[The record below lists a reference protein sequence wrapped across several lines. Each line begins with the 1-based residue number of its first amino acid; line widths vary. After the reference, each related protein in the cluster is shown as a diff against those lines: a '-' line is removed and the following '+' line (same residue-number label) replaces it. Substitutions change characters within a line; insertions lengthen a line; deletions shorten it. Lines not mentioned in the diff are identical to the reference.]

1 MGNKKSSLIQLH
13 IAVFLF
19 GVSGL
24 FGKFLTQPS
33 IIIVLGRVFFSSIF
47 LYIGLTITKENLKL
61 KSRKDMLIIAF
72 MGVILAIHW
81 CTFFQGIKFSTVAIG
96 LLTFST
102 FPVFVTFMEPFF
114 FEEKLKKEDIIL
126 AFITFAGVTF
136 VIPDFHMGNEMT
148 IGVIYG
154 ILSSLS
160 YAVLSLLN
168 RKYVKEYK
176 GVVIAF
182 YEQLVSLAILLPFF
196 FIMEPVLTKKDIF
209 LLLLLGTVFTGIT
222 HTLFINSL
230 KDIKTQ
236 TAGIVSSLE
245 PLYGIL
251 LSIFLLNEIL
261 SIKEIIGGTIILG
274 TVFYSTIKNIKNENK

>member
-1 MGNKKSSLIQLH
+1 MDNKKSSLVQLH
-13 IAVFLF
+13 IAVLLF
-19 GVSGL
+19 GISGL

-47 LYIGLTITKENLKL
+47 LYMGLTITKENLKL

-72 MGVILAIHW
+72 MGVVLAIHW
-81 CTFFQGIKFSTVAIG
+81 CTFFQGIKLSTVAIG

-102 FPVFVTFMEPFF
+102 FPIFVTFMEPFF
-114 FEEKLKKEDIIL
+114 FGEKLKKEDIIL
-126 AFITFAGVTF
+126 AFITFAGVMF

-148 IGVIYG
+148 VGAMYG

-168 RKYVKEYK
+168 RKYAKEYK
-176 GVVIAF
+176 GMVIAF
-182 YEQLVSLAILLPFF
+182 YEQLISLTVLLPFF
-196 FIMEPVLTKKDIF
+196 FIMEPVFTRKDIF
-209 LLLLLGTVFTGIT
+209 LLLLLGTVFTGVT

-236 TAGIVSSLE
+236 TAGIISSLE
-245 PLYGIL
+245 PLYGII
-251 LSIFLLNEIL
+251 LSIFLLNEKP
-261 SIKEIIGGTIILG
+261 SAKEIIGGLLVLG
-274 TVFYSTIKNIKNENK
+274 TVFYSTIKNLKNKN

>member
-1 MGNKKSSLIQLH
+1 MENKKSSLIQLH
-13 IAVFLF
+13 IAVLLF
-19 GVSGL
+19 GISGL

-47 LYIGLTITKENLKL
+47 LFLGLTITKENLKL

-72 MGVILAIHW
+72 MGIVLAIHW
-81 CTFFQGIKFSTVAIG
+81 STFFQGIKLSTVAIG

-102 FPVFVTFMEPFF
+102 FPIFVTFMEPFF
-114 FEEKLKKEDIIL
+114 FGEKLKKEDIIL
-126 AFITFAGVTF
+126 AFITFAGVMF
-136 VIPDFHMGNEMT
+136 VIPDFHTGNEMT
-148 IGVIYG
+148 VGAMYG

-160 YAVLSLLN
+160 YAVLSILN

-182 YEQLVSLAILLPFF
+182 YEQLVSLIVLLPFF
-196 FIMEPVLTKKDIF
+196 FIMEPVFTRKDIF
-209 LLLLLGTVFTGIT
+209 LLILLGTVFTGIT

-236 TAGIVSSLE
+236 TAGIISSLE
-245 PLYGIL
+245 PLYGII
-251 LSIFLLNEIL
+251 LSIFLLNEVP
-261 SIKEIIGGTIILG
+261 SVKEIAGGLLILG
-274 TVFYSTIKNIKNENK
+274 TVFYSTIKNLKNKN

>member
-1 MGNKKSSLIQLH
+1 MDNKKSSLIQLH

-47 LYIGLTITKENLKL
+47 LYMGLTITKENLKL
-61 KSRKDMLIIAF
+61 KSRKDILIIAF
-72 MGVILAIHW
+72 MGVILAVHW
-81 CTFFQGIKFSTVAIG
+81 CTFFQGIKLSTVAIG

-102 FPVFVTFMEPFF
+102 FPIFVTFMEPFF
-114 FEEKLKKEDIIL
+114 FGEKLKKEDILL
-126 AFITFAGVTF
+126 AFITFTGVMF
-136 VIPDFHMGNEMT
+136 VIPDFNMGNEMT
-148 IGVIYG
+148 VGAMYG
-154 ILSSLS
+154 ILSSIS

-176 GVVIAF
+176 GMVIAF
-182 YEQLVSLAILLPFF
+182 YEQLVSLTVLLPFF
-196 FIMEPVLTKKDIF
+196 FIMEPVFTRKDIF

-236 TAGIVSSLE
+236 TAGIISSLE
-245 PLYGIL
+245 PLYGII
-251 LSIFLLNEIL
+251 LSIFLLNEMP
-261 SIKEIIGGTIILG
+261 SGKEIIGGLLILG
-274 TVFYSTIKNIKNENK
+274 TVFYSTIKNLKNKN

>member
-182 YEQLVSLAILLPFF
+182 YEQLVSLAVLLPFF

>member
-1 MGNKKSSLIQLH
+1 MDNKRSSLIQLH

-24 FGKFLTQPS
+24 FGKFLIQPS
-33 IIIVLGRVFFSSIF
+33 IIIALGRVFFSSIF
-47 LYIGLTITKENLKL
+47 LCIGLTLTKENLKL
-61 KSRKDMLIIAF
+61 KSRKDMFIIAF

-81 CTFFQGIKFSTVAIG
+81 CTFFQGIKLSTVAIG

-102 FPVFVTFMEPFF
+102 FPIIVTFMEPFF
-114 FEEKLKKEDIIL
+114 FGEKLKKEDIIL
-126 AFITFAGVTF
+126 AFITFAGVMF
-136 VIPDFHMGNEMT
+136 VIPDFHMENEMT
-148 IGVIYG
+148 IGTIYG
-154 ILSSLS
+154 TLSSLS

-182 YEQLVSLAILLPFF
+182 YEQLVSLIVLLPFF
-196 FIMEPVLTKKDIF
+196 FIMEPVFTRKDIF

-230 KDIKTQ
+230 KDIKIQ
-236 TAGIVSSLE
+236 TAGIISSLE
-245 PLYGIL
+245 PLYGII
-251 LSIFLLNEIL
+251 LSIFLLNEML
-261 SIKEIIGGTIILG
+261 SVKEIIGGFLILG
-274 TVFYSTIKNIKNENK
+274 GVFYSTIKNLKNKN

>member
-1 MGNKKSSLIQLH
+1 MDNKKSSLIQLH

-47 LYIGLTITKENLKL
+47 LYMGLTITKENLKL

-72 MGVILAIHW
+72 MGLILAIHW
-81 CTFFQGIKFSTVAIG
+81 CTFFQGIKLSTVAIG

-102 FPVFVTFMEPFF
+102 FPIFVTFMEPFF
-114 FEEKLKKEDIIL
+114 FGEKLKKEDIIL
-126 AFITFAGVTF
+126 AFITFAGVMF
-136 VIPDFHMGNEMT
+136 VIPDFHMENEMT
-148 IGVIYG
+148 VGVMYG

-168 RKYVKEYK
+168 RKYIKEYK

-182 YEQLVSLAILLPFF
+182 YEQLVSLTVLLPFF
-196 FIMEPVLTKKDIF
+196 FIMEPVFTRKDIF

-236 TAGIVSSLE
+236 TAGIISSLE
-245 PLYGIL
+245 PLYGII
-251 LSIFLLNEIL
+251 LSIFLLNEMP
-261 SIKEIIGGTIILG
+261 SVKEIIGGLLILG
-274 TVFYSTIKNIKNENK
+274 TVFYSTIKNLKNKN

>member
-1 MGNKKSSLIQLH
+1 MDNKRSSLIQLH

-24 FGKFLTQPS
+24 FGKFLIQPS

-47 LYIGLTITKENLKL
+47 LCIGLTLTKENLKL
-61 KSRKDMLIIAF
+61 KSRKDMFIIAF

-81 CTFFQGIKFSTVAIG
+81 CTFFQGIKLSTVAIG

-102 FPVFVTFMEPFF
+102 FPIIVTFMEPFF
-114 FEEKLKKEDIIL
+114 FGEKLKKEDIIL
-126 AFITFAGVTF
+126 AFITFAGVMF
-136 VIPDFHMGNEMT
+136 VIPDFHMENEMT
-148 IGVIYG
+148 IGTIYG
-154 ILSSLS
+154 TLSSLS

-182 YEQLVSLAILLPFF
+182 YEQLVSLIVLLPFF
-196 FIMEPVLTKKDIF
+196 FIMEPVFTRKDIF

-230 KDIKTQ
+230 KDIKIQ
-236 TAGIVSSLE
+236 TAGIISSLE
-245 PLYGIL
+245 PLYGII
-251 LSIFLLNEIL
+251 LSIFLLNEML
-261 SIKEIIGGTIILG
+261 SVKEIIGGFLILG
-274 TVFYSTIKNIKNENK
+274 GVFYSTIKNLKNKN

>member
-1 MGNKKSSLIQLH
+1 MDNKKSSLIQLH

-47 LYIGLTITKENLKL
+47 LYMGLTITKENLKL

-72 MGVILAIHW
+72 MGLILAIHW
-81 CTFFQGIKFSTVAIG
+81 CTFFQGIKLSTVAIG

-102 FPVFVTFMEPFF
+102 FPIFVTFMEPFF
-114 FEEKLKKEDIIL
+114 FGEKLKKEDIIL
-126 AFITFAGVTF
+126 AFITFAGVMF
-136 VIPDFHMGNEMT
+136 VIPDFHMENEMT
-148 IGVIYG
+148 VGVMYG

-160 YAVLSLLN
+160 FAVLSLLN
-168 RKYVKEYK
+168 RKYIKEYK

-182 YEQLVSLAILLPFF
+182 YEQLVSLTVLLPFF
-196 FIMEPVLTKKDIF
+196 FIMEPVFTRKDIF

-236 TAGIVSSLE
+236 TAGIISSLE
-245 PLYGIL
+245 PLYGII
-251 LSIFLLNEIL
+251 LSIFLLNEMP
-261 SIKEIIGGTIILG
+261 SVKEIIGGLLILG
-274 TVFYSTIKNIKNENK
+274 TVFYSTIKNLKNKN

>member
-1 MGNKKSSLIQLH
+1 MDNKKSSLIQLH

-47 LYIGLTITKENLKL
+47 LYMGLIITKENLKL

-72 MGVILAIHW
+72 MGLILAIHW
-81 CTFFQGIKFSTVAIG
+81 CTFFQGIKLSTVAIG

-102 FPVFVTFMEPFF
+102 FPIFVTFMEPFF
-114 FEEKLKKEDIIL
+114 FGEKLKKEDIIL
-126 AFITFAGVTF
+126 AFITFAGVMF
-136 VIPDFHMGNEMT
+136 VIPDFHMENEMT
-148 IGVIYG
+148 VGVMYG

-168 RKYVKEYK
+168 RKHIKEYK

-182 YEQLVSLAILLPFF
+182 YEQLVSLTVLLPFF
-196 FIMEPVLTKKDIF
+196 FIMEPVFTRKDIF

-236 TAGIVSSLE
+236 TAGIISSLE
-245 PLYGIL
+245 PLYGII
-251 LSIFLLNEIL
+251 LSIFLLNEMP
-261 SIKEIIGGTIILG
+261 SVKEIIGGLLILG
-274 TVFYSTIKNIKNENK
+274 TVFYSTIKNLKNKN

>member
-24 FGKFLTQPS
+24 FGKFLTQQS

-182 YEQLVSLAILLPFF
+182 YEQLVSLAVLLPFF

>member
-148 IGVIYG
+148 TGVIYG

-182 YEQLVSLAILLPFF
+182 YEQLVSLAVLLPFF

>member
-1 MGNKKSSLIQLH
+1 MDNKKSSLVQLH

-81 CTFFQGIKFSTVAIG
+81 CTFFQGIKLSTVAIG

-102 FPVFVTFMEPFF
+102 FPIFVTFMEPFF
-114 FEEKLKKEDIIL
+114 FGEKLKKEDIIL
-126 AFITFAGVTF
+126 AFITFAGVMF

-148 IGVIYG
+148 VGAMYG

-168 RKYVKEYK
+168 RKYAKEYK
-176 GVVIAF
+176 GMVIAF
-182 YEQLVSLAILLPFF
+182 YEQLVSLTVLLPFF
-196 FIMEPVLTKKDIF
+196 FIMEPVFTRKDIF
-209 LLLLLGTVFTGIT
+209 LFSEDSAKPATEANLHRLATMNYYAI
-222 HTLFINSL
+222 
-230 KDIKTQ
+230 
-236 TAGIVSSLE
+236 SSLTDCMKK
-245 PLYGIL
+245 LID
-251 LSIFLLNEIL
+251 
-261 SIKEIIGGTIILG
+261 
-274 TVFYSTIKNIKNENK
+274 

>member
-1 MGNKKSSLIQLH
+1 MDNKKSSLIQLH

-47 LYIGLTITKENLKL
+47 LYMGLTITKENLKL

-72 MGVILAIHW
+72 MGLILAIHW
-81 CTFFQGIKFSTVAIG
+81 CTFFQGIKLSTVAIG

-102 FPVFVTFMEPFF
+102 FPIFVTFMEPFF
-114 FEEKLKKEDIIL
+114 FGEKLKKEDIIL
-126 AFITFAGVTF
+126 AFITFAGVMF

-148 IGVIYG
+148 VGVMYG

-168 RKYVKEYK
+168 RKYIKEYK

-182 YEQLVSLAILLPFF
+182 YEQLVSLTVLLPFF
-196 FIMEPVLTKKDIF
+196 FIMEPVFTRKDIF

-236 TAGIVSSLE
+236 TAGIISSLE
-245 PLYGIL
+245 PLYGII
-251 LSIFLLNEIL
+251 LSIFLLNEMP
-261 SIKEIIGGTIILG
+261 SVKEIIGGLLILG
-274 TVFYSTIKNIKNENK
+274 TVFYSTIKNLKNKN

>member
-1 MGNKKSSLIQLH
+1 MDNKKSSLIQLH

-47 LYIGLTITKENLKL
+47 LYMGLIITKENLKL

-72 MGVILAIHW
+72 MGLILAIHW
-81 CTFFQGIKFSTVAIG
+81 CTFFQGIKLSTVAIG

-102 FPVFVTFMEPFF
+102 FPIFVTFMEPFF
-114 FEEKLKKEDIIL
+114 FGEKLKKEDIIL
-126 AFITFAGVTF
+126 AFITFAGVMF
-136 VIPDFHMGNEMT
+136 VIPDFHMENEMT
-148 IGVIYG
+148 VGVMYG

-168 RKYVKEYK
+168 RKYIKEYK

-182 YEQLVSLAILLPFF
+182 YEQLVSLTVLLPFF
-196 FIMEPVLTKKDIF
+196 FIMEPVFTRKDIF

-236 TAGIVSSLE
+236 TAGIISSLE
-245 PLYGIL
+245 PLYGII
-251 LSIFLLNEIL
+251 LSIFLLNEMP
-261 SIKEIIGGTIILG
+261 SVKEIIGGLLILG
-274 TVFYSTIKNIKNENK
+274 TVFYSTIKNLKNKN

>member
-1 MGNKKSSLIQLH
+1 MDNKKSSLIQLH

-47 LYIGLTITKENLKL
+47 LCMGLTITKENLKL

-81 CTFFQGIKFSTVAIG
+81 CTFFQGIKLSTVAIG

-102 FPVFVTFMEPFF
+102 FPIFVTFMEPFF
-114 FEEKLKKEDIIL
+114 FGEKLKKEDIVL
-126 AFITFAGVTF
+126 AFITFTGVMF
-136 VIPDFHMGNEMT
+136 VIPDFQMGNEMT
-148 IGVIYG
+148 VGAMYG

-176 GVVIAF
+176 GVVIVF
-182 YEQLVSLAILLPFF
+182 YEQLVSLIVLLPFF
-196 FIMEPVLTKKDIF
+196 FIMEPAFTRKDIF

-236 TAGIVSSLE
+236 TAGIISSLE
-245 PLYGIL
+245 PLYGII
-251 LSIFLLNEIL
+251 LSIFLLNEMP
-261 SIKEIIGGTIILG
+261 SAKEIIGGLLILG
-274 TVFYSTIKNIKNENK
+274 TVFYSTIKNLKNKN

>member
-1 MGNKKSSLIQLH
+1 MDNKKSSLIQLH

-81 CTFFQGIKFSTVAIG
+81 CTFFQGIKLSTVAIG

-102 FPVFVTFMEPFF
+102 FPIFVTFMEPFF
-114 FEEKLKKEDIIL
+114 FGEKLKKEDIIL
-126 AFITFAGVTF
+126 AFITFAGVMF
-136 VIPDFHMGNEMT
+136 VIADFHMGNEMT
-148 IGVIYG
+148 VGAMYG

-168 RKYVKEYK
+168 RKYAKEYK
-176 GVVIAF
+176 GMVIAF
-182 YEQLVSLAILLPFF
+182 YEQLVSLTVLLPFF
-196 FIMEPVLTKKDIF
+196 FIMEPVFTRKDIF
-209 LLLLLGTVFTGIT
+209 LLLLLGTVFTGVT

-236 TAGIVSSLE
+236 TAGIISSLE
-245 PLYGIL
+245 PLYGII
-251 LSIFLLNEIL
+251 LSIFLLNEMP
-261 SIKEIIGGTIILG
+261 SAKEIIGGLLVLG
-274 TVFYSTIKNIKNENK
+274 TVFYSTIKNLKNKN

>member
-61 KSRKDMLIIAF
+61 KSRKDILIIAF

-182 YEQLVSLAILLPFF
+182 YEQLVSLAVLLPFF

>member
-1 MGNKKSSLIQLH
+1 MDNKKSSLIQLH

-47 LYIGLTITKENLKL
+47 LCVGLTITKENLKL

-96 LLTFST
+96 LLTFAT

-136 VIPDFHMGNEMT
+136 VIPDFHMENEMT

-196 FIMEPVLTKKDIF
+196 FIMEPVLTRKDIF

-251 LSIFLLNEIL
+251 LSIFLLNEIP

-274 TVFYSTIKNIKNENK
+274 TVFYSTIKSIKNENK